1 LISYYQQTNNRLT
14 NQLPMT
20 ISELYIYPI
29 KSLSGIAVSEAVVEE
44 KGFRYDRRFMLVSP
58 PQTDGDWAFMTQRT
72 NHHMALLDVAI
83 REQQLHVW
91 HRHRPDNVLGIP
103 LTIAPSASPETML
116 VTIWD
121 SKGVP
126 AVAVSAEADQW
137 FTNAL
142 GKPCRLVF
150 MPETT
155 HRAVDSNYARAN
167 DAVSFADGYPY
178 LFIGQASL
186 DTLNQRLPEPVSM
199 RRFRPS
205 VVVEGGLPNEED
217 AWAEFAIGDL
227 RFYGVKPC
235 ARCVLTTIDPAT
247 GEPGKEPLK
256 TLTTYRKW
264 KTKILFGQN
273 ALVEPSGTTPLDV
286 IRVGQPIEVTR
297 RQAPW
302 LVPPL
307 PG

>member
-1 LISYYQQTNNRLT
+1 
-14 NQLPMT
+14 MT

-58 PQTDGDWAFMTQRT
+58 PGSDGAWTFMTQRT
-72 NHHMALLDVAI
+72 NHQMALLDVAI

-91 HRHRPDNVLGIP
+91 HRHSPDNVLVLP
-103 LTIAPSASPETML
+103 LTVAPSSSTETLL

-121 SKGVP
+121 SENVP
-126 AVAVSAEADQW
+126 AVSVSAEADQW

-155 HRAVDSNYARAN
+155 HRAVDPAYARAD

-186 DTLNQRLPEPVSM
+186 DALNQRLPEPVSM

-217 AWAEFAIGDL
+217 TWAEFTVGDL
-227 RFYGVKPC
+227 HFYGVKPC

-247 GEPGKEPLK
+247 GALGKEPLK
-256 TLTTYRKW
+256 TLATYRQW
-264 KTKILFGQN
+264 KKKILFGQN
-273 ALVEPSGTTPLDV
+273 VLVNSSGIIPLGTLH
-286 IRVGQPIEVTR
+286 VGQSIEVKSH
-297 RQAPW
+297 QEPW
-302 LVPPL
+302 LAPPVPA
-307 PG
+307 